1 VKIDWLI
8 DLRQCTAVLPGFAFI
23 MDPIVWEDAMARDK
37 RTRRGRATESQEIPE
52 RKELT
57 GRIARIGLKPERLDQ
72 HEGRILNEI
81 RANCPSCA
89 DPGRCEAELKLPQAP
104 GWEDWDEYCPNAA
117 RLRVLAAFSLY
128 PRDGD

>member
-1 VKIDWLI
+1 
-8 DLRQCTAVLPGFAFI
+8 
-23 MDPIVWEDAMARDK
+23 MARNKGTK
-37 RTRRGRATESQEIPE
+37 RRRTTGAQAAAEG
-52 RKELT
+52 KELT
-57 GRIARIGLKPERLDQ
+57 GRMQRIGLKPERLDP
-72 HEGRILNEI
+72 HETRILDEI

-89 DPGRCEAELKLPQAP
+89 DPGRCEAELRLPRAR

>member
-1 VKIDWLI
+1 
-8 DLRQCTAVLPGFAFI
+8 
-23 MDPIVWEDAMARDK
+23 MARDEGTK
-37 RTRRGRATESQEIPE
+37 HPCATAVQDIPE

-57 GRIARIGLKPERLDQ
+57 GRMERIGLKPERLDPQ
-72 HEGRILNEI
+72 ETRILNEI

-89 DPGRCEAELKLPQAP
+89 DPGRCEAELNVPRAR

-128 PRDGD
+128 SRDGE

>member
-1 VKIDWLI
+1 
-8 DLRQCTAVLPGFAFI
+8 
-23 MDPIVWEDAMARDK
+23 MARDQGTK
-37 RTRRGRATESQEIPE
+37 RTSAVRDIPE

-57 GRIARIGLKPERLDQ
+57 SRMQRIGLKAERLDP
-72 HEGRILNEI
+72 HETRILNEI

-89 DPGRCEAELKLPQAP
+89 DPARCEAELKLPRAR

-128 PRDGD
+128 PHDGD

>member
-1 VKIDWLI
+1 
-8 DLRQCTAVLPGFAFI
+8 
-23 MDPIVWEDAMARDK
+23 MARDQGTK
-37 RTRRGRATESQEIPE
+37 RTSGVQDNLE

-57 GRIARIGLKPERLDQ
+57 GRMQRIGLMPERLDQ
-72 HEGRILNEI
+72 HETQILNEI

-89 DPGRCEAELKLPQAP
+89 DPSRCEAELKLPRAR

-128 PRDGD
+128 PHGND